1 MVVRMRHN
9 RSQTGNTRSHHA
21 LVAPL
26 LTLCKECGSP
36 KAQHSVCM
44 VCGKYKGRQ
53 VVDVHSKIA
62 KKDKKVKE
70 KTKQIGK

>member
-21 LVAPL
+21 LKDMVLA
-26 LTLCKECGSP
+26 LCKECGSP
-36 KAQHSVCM
+36 KGAHMVCK

-53 VVDVHSKIA
+53 VLNVQAKIEKKIKKA
-62 KKDKKVKE
+62 KARA
-70 KTKQIGK
+70 TK